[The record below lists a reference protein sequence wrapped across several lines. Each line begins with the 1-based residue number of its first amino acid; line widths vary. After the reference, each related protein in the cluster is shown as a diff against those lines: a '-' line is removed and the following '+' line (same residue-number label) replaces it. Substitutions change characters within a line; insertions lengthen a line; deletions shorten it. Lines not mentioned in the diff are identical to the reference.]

1 LEVFDMALNPK
12 KNVLIVLSVI
22 TLVMSVVAVRA
33 FARPFA
39 HHGTGIS
46 YNQDQQITLKGTVTE
61 FVWRNPHAQLWLD
74 VSEGDFKG
82 QNYGIEMNSPGV
94 MLRWGWTKN
103 TFKNG
108 DEITVKVHPS
118 RTGKA
123 VGECLNCVVD
133 IKGRGTVKP
142 ADNAGNQ

>member
-1 LEVFDMALNPK
+1 MALNPK

-22 TLVMSVVAVRA
+22 TLVTSVVAVRA
-33 FARPFA
+33 FAPPFA

-142 ADNAGNQ
+142 TDNAGNQ